1 MGKSEISKINR
12 SYESFE
18 DYAKDNGGPFWLASD
33 LMKMLGYK
41 DFNSFKKA
49 INKAIGVCSTLD
61 ISIEDHFQ
69 QIKSEE
75 GKYKVSNYRLTR
87 FACYLTSMN
96 ADVRK
101 PQVAAAQTYFISLA
115 EAFRKYIQ
123 EAEDVER
130 VYIRGEV
137 TQKVST
143 LSGAAKEAG
152 VVDYALF
159 QNAGYRGMY
168 NMNLR
173 KLEDYKGLK
182 LKPSKTILDY
192 MGKEE
197 LAANLFRFTQT
208 EAKIRREDIIG
219 QKPLERVASEV
230 GKKVRETMIEISGQK
245 PEDLPVAEDITKIR
259 SELKKTQ
266 KEFKKLDK
274 SKRKQTP
281 KEKRN

>member
-1 MGKSEISKINR
+1 MGKSEISEING

-18 DYAKDNGGPFWLASD
+18 DYAKNNGGPFWLASD
-33 LMKMLGYK
+33 LMALLGYK
-41 DFNSFKKA
+41 DFNSFKKV
-49 INKAIGVCSTLD
+49 INKAIGVCSILD
-61 ISIEDHFQ
+61 ISIEDNFQ

-75 GKYKVSNYRLTR
+75 GKNKVVNYRLTR

-168 NMNLR
+168 NMNYRELIQ
-173 KLEDYKGLK
+173 YKGLNLMQNK
-182 LKPSKTILDY
+182 SLLDY

-208 EAKIRREDIIG
+208 EAKIRNENIHG
-219 QKPLERVASEV
+219 QKPLEKVAEKV
-230 GKKVRETMIEISGQK
+230 GKKVRQTMREISGQL
-245 PEDLPVAEDITKIR
+245 PEDLPITEDITKVR
-259 SELKKTQ
+259 SELKKTRR
-266 KEFKKLDK
+266 EFRKLDAG
-274 SKRKQTP
+274 KRKQ
-281 KEKRN
+281 KKKKG

>member
-1 MGKSEISKINR
+1 MDKPEIVRHN
-12 SYESFE
+12 ENQGAFE
-18 DYAKDNGGPFWLASD
+18 DYAKENGGTFWLASD
-33 LMKMLGYK
+33 LMVLLGYK

-49 INKAIGVCSTLD
+49 INKAIGVCSILD
-61 ISIEDHFQ
+61 ISIEDNFQ

-75 GKYKVSNYRLTR
+75 GKHKVGDYRLTR

-101 PQVAAAQTYFISLA
+101 PQVAAAQTYFITLA
-115 EAFRKYIQ
+115 EAFRMYIQ

-143 LSGAAKEAG
+143 LSGVAKDAG
-152 VVDYALF
+152 VVDYGLF

-168 NMNLR
+168 NMNYRELIQ
-173 KLEDYKGLK
+173 YKGLNLMQNK
-182 LKPSKTILDY
+182 SLLDY

-208 EAKIRREDIIG
+208 EAKIRNENIHG
-219 QKPLERVASEV
+219 QRPLEKAAEIV
-230 GKKVRETMIEISGQK
+230 GKKVRQTMDEISGQR
-245 PEDLPVAEDITKIR
+245 PEDLPIAEDITKVR
-259 SELKKTQ
+259 SELNFRLWSLGFRVQPKAKSQ
-266 KEFKKLDK
+266 K
-274 SKRKQTP
+274 P
-281 KEKRN
+281 KA